1 MVTGPG
7 RKYLRIVEFWGGI
20 CYANVE
26 YMGGRYINLSTRAVH
41 GGRRSALG
49 SSIIRSF
56 EGVAYIVLCR
66 ITKRIRQNRRL
77 LQDY

>member
-20 CYANVE
+20 W
-26 YMGGRYINLSTRAVH
+26 YINLSTRAVH
-41 GGRRSALG
+41 GGRRSALEL
-49 SSIIRSF
+49 SIIRSF
-56 EGVAYIVLCR
+56 EGAAYAVLCR